1 MNVCLCSREFW
12 KLYSELAWVSKSPF
26 SMWHQVIKVF
36 PVPFVWTLNAWKTFP
51 GKKHN
56 WKNKTKK
63 DQVICVV
70 ATFRSSSGKK
80 KKKEGRKQTQRFCL
94 ENAALAEA
102 ARRSRMQ
109 LPWYF
114 IYELIYGFWTA
125 FNDPPL
131 SLWVWALGSIK
142 AAQCVK
148 LGALEVSGKPPQ
160 HNLWSH

>member
-1 MNVCLCSREFW
+1 MCVYVVGS
-12 KLYSELAWVSKSPF
+12 SESCTVSLRGFLKVHFPCDIKSLKSSQCHLF
-26 SMWHQVIKVF
+26 ELWMLGKHF
-36 PVPFVWTLNAWKTFP
+36 PEKSIIE
-51 GKKHN
+51 
-56 WKNKTKK
+56 KTKQK
-63 DQVICVV
+63 KIK
-70 ATFRSSSGKK
+70 SSASLLLLDPPLEK

-102 ARRSRMQ
+102 VRRSRMH

-114 IYELIYGFWTA
+114 IYELIYEFWTA